1 MIYKLKK
8 NFVFVPCGTQLFVLF
23 LLKKP
28 IVYNNADVDGDDVSQ
43 IVVATTDHRCCSSIV
58 NPSLKSLAPPLKTV
72 VDVVNDDDSVA
83 LIGIVVVVRATQI
96 IGVVA
101 RITEVDVRGEE
112 EAIVVRGDKGTIEGT
127 VEVVD
132 AAQICS
138 STADY
143 PVSEVTSRL
152 LQFFKFH
159 PSRYLH

>member
-1 MIYKLKK
+1 MGY
-8 NFVFVPCGTQLFVLF
+8 NFLFFF

-28 IVYNNADVDGDDVSQ
+28 IVYNNADVDGDVVSQ

-72 VDVVNDDDSVA
+72 VDVVDDDDSVA

-96 IGVVA
+96 IGVVS
-101 RITEVDVRGEE
+101 RISEVDVRGEE
-112 EAIVVRGDKGTIEGT
+112 EAVAVRGDKGTIEGI

-132 AAQICS
+132 AARIS
-138 STADY
+138 SSAAND

-152 LQFFKFH
+152 L
-159 PSRYLH
+159 